1 MKPST
6 PRKSRRRMQTQPTSS
21 AGPMNN
27 MLASDYGSDAPH
39 GQPPAAASAS
49 ASATAAA
56 VYQSTQAFQGLND
69 IDDMNLRVLRRYV
82 PSIQSYLKP
91 ISTSTTVYKWDANED
106 TYGDAIAKGPLFVCN
121 QDPDMSTGQ
130 SVTRAC
136 IVVIN
141 RQAFENCII
150 PLANPTFV
158 SQNEDQKRLI
168 EVHTA
173 SQDGDMAVWGLYV
186 DPEGLDATLA
196 AIQDR
201 SNAVRGMAY

>member
-1 MKPST
+1 
-6 PRKSRRRMQTQPTSS
+6 
-21 AGPMNN
+21 MNN
-27 MLASDYGSDAPH
+27 MPASDYGSDAPP
-39 GQPPAAASAS
+39 GEPSAS
-49 ASATAAA
+49 AAATAF
-56 VYQSTQAFQGLND
+56 YQSTQANQGVND

-82 PSIQSYLKP
+82 PSIHSYLKP

-130 SVTRAC
+130 PVTRAC

-173 SQDGDMAVWGLYV
+173 SPDGDIAVWGLYV

-201 SNAVRGMAY
+201 SNAVRGLTY

>member
-6 PRKSRRRMQTQPTSS
+6 PRKSRRRNQPQLASS
-21 AGPMNN
+21 AGPTSQ
-27 MLASDYGSDAPH
+27 APISDYESDVPH
-39 GQPPAAASAS
+39 GQPSAS
-49 ASATAAA
+49 AAATVA
-56 VYQSTQAFQGLND
+56 YQSTQAIPGVND

-91 ISTSTTVYKWDANED
+91 ISTSTTVYKWDTEED
-106 TYGDAIAKGPLFVCN
+106 TYGDVIAKGPLFVCN

-130 SVTRAC
+130 PVTRAC

-141 RQAFENCII
+141 RQAFDNCII
-150 PLANPTFV
+150 PLVNPIFV
-158 SQNEDQKRLI
+158 SQNEDQRRLI

-173 SQDGDMAVWGLYV
+173 SPHGDIVVWGLYV
-186 DPEGLDATLA
+186 DPEGLEATLA

-201 SNAVRGMAY
+201 SNAVRMTAQ

>member
-6 PRKSRRRMQTQPTSS
+6 PRKARRRMQPQPATS
-21 AGPMNN
+21 AGLMNN
-27 MLASDYGSDAPH
+27 MPVSDYESDAPH
-39 GQPPAAASAS
+39 GQPSAS
-49 ASATAAA
+49 AAATAI
-56 VYQSTQAFQGLND
+56 YQSTQAIQGVND

-91 ISTSTTVYKWDANED
+91 ISTSTTVYKWDAEGD

-121 QDPDMSTGQ
+121 QDPDMSTGRP
-130 SVTRAC
+130 VTRAC

-141 RQAFENCII
+141 RQAFGNCII
-150 PLANPTFV
+150 PLANPIFV

-173 SQDGDMAVWGLYV
+173 STEGDIAVWGLYV
-186 DPEGLDATLA
+186 DLEGLDATLA

-201 SNAVRGMAY
+201 SSAVRGTAQ

>member
-6 PRKSRRRMQTQPTSS
+6 PRKSRRRNQPQPTNN
-21 AGPMNN
+21 AGSVNHLPV
-27 MLASDYGSDAPH
+27 SDYESDAPH
-39 GQPPAAASAS
+39 GQPSAS
-49 ASATAAA
+49 AAAT
-56 VYQSTQAFQGLND
+56 VIYQSTQAIQGVSD

-91 ISTSTTVYKWDANED
+91 ISTSTTVYKWDAKED

-121 QDPDMSTGQ
+121 QDPDMSSGQ
-130 SVTRAC
+130 PVTRAC

-141 RQAFENCII
+141 RQAFDNCVI
-150 PLANPTFV
+150 PLANPTFI

-173 SQDGDMAVWGLYV
+173 NPQGDIVVWGLYV

-201 SNAVRGMAY
+201 SNAVRRTAQ

>member
-6 PRKSRRRMQTQPTSS
+6 SRKFRRRTQPQPASGT
-21 AGPMNN
+21 GPMDH
-27 MLASDYGSDAPH
+27 LPVSDYESDAPH
-39 GQPPAAASAS
+39 GQPSAS
-49 ASATAAA
+49 DAAT
-56 VYQSTQAFQGLND
+56 VTYQTTQSIQGVSP
-69 IDDMNLRVLRRYV
+69 IDDMNLRVLKRYV
-82 PSIQSYLKP
+82 PSIRSYLKP
-91 ISTSTTVYKWDANED
+91 ISTSTTVYKWDDKED

-130 SVTRAC
+130 PVTRAC

-150 PLANPTFV
+150 PLAHPTFV
-158 SQNEDQKRLI
+158 SQNDDQKRLI

-173 SQDGDMAVWGLYV
+173 NPQGDIVVWGLYV
-186 DPEGLDATLA
+186 DLDGLDATLA

-201 SNAVRGMAY
+201 SNAVRRTAQ